1 MDLNQF
7 STANEPVFMELR
19 HPGTDEVLK
28 TEAGEPIGLT
38 VLGTDSEPFVQ
49 KERELLNRRLNKV
62 RAKQKADKITVE
74 ELDKEELAK
83 LTACV
88 VDFKNITIA
97 GETLVFTPASATKLF
112 SDFPWIRRQVA
123 DFVAESSNFFSP
135 S

>member
-28 TEAGEPIGLT
+28 TEAGESIGLT
-38 VLGTDSEPFVQ
+38 VVGTDSDPFIQ
-49 KERELLNRRLNKV
+49 KERELLNRRLNKA
-62 RAKQKADKITVE
+62 RAKQKADKVTIE

-88 VDFKNITIA
+88 VDFRNITVS
-97 GETLVFTPASATKLF
+97 GEALTFTAANATKLF
-112 SDFPWIRRQVA
+112 SEFPWIRRQVA
-123 DFVAESSNFFSP
+123 DFVAESSNFFNP